1 MDPEL
6 RAYLDQ
12 RFEVIDRR
20 FEAVDR
26 RFEEARREEEEWHAL
41 TRREFN
47 ILAENFRGE
56 VQQVA
61 DGHRGLVHRIDT
73 LEERL
78 DRKIDTAAAEARGGM
93 ALIVRI
99 LRDEIAQ
106 RGAR

>member
-1 MDPEL
+1 MIDPEL

-12 RFEVIDRR
+12 RFD
-20 FEAVDR
+20 
-26 RFEEARREEEEWHAL
+26 EARREEQEWHAL
-41 TRREFN
+41 TRREFS

-61 DGHRGLVHRIDT
+61 EGHRGLVQRIDV

-78 DRKIDTAAAEARGGM
+78 DRKIDTVAAELRGGM